1 MRSMTGFASAMKT
14 TDRYDLFMELK
25 SVNSRY
31 FEFKLHTSY
40 LIGEMEMEIKDILF
54 RELER
59 GKLDLFVKVV
69 EKDASNYKVIVN
81 HELASMYEGAFRSIA
96 DKLGVGLDI
105 TLRDMISMD
114 GVMNLERIGSD
125 PEAEKLIREMLGEMI
140 VKIKEMMYIE
150 GKKTREDI
158 EKSLAIIAENVVKIE
173 GFYPGSLEKF
183 KASLK
188 DRIAEY
194 SSKGYDD
201 SRILMEVELVASR
214 TAINEEIVRL
224 KSHLK
229 QFADIIA
236 GKHSGD
242 SKKLD
247 FISQEINREA
257 NTIASKSFDYSI
269 VESTIAVKSEL
280 EKIREQLRNL
290 V

>member
-1 MRSMTGFASAMKT
+1 MTGFAAAT
-14 TDRYDLFMELK
+14 RTNNRYDLFMELK

-31 FEFKLHTSY
+31 FEFKIHTSY
-40 LIGEMEMEIKDILF
+40 FLSEMELEIKDTLF

-69 EKDASNYKVIVN
+69 EKDAANYRVAVN
-81 HELASMYEGAFRSIA
+81 HELATMYEKAFRSISE
-96 DKLGVGLDI
+96 KLGAPLEI
-105 TLRDMISMD
+105 TLRDMISME
-114 GVMNLERIGSD
+114 GVMSLERIGSD
-125 PEAEKLIREMLGEMI
+125 PEVEKLIRDMLDEMLG
-140 VKIKEMMYIE
+140 KIKDMMWTE

-158 EKSLAIIAENVVKIE
+158 EKSLAAIDSSVAGIE
-173 GFYPGSLEKF
+173 SVYPGSLERY

-188 DRIAEY
+188 ERIAEY
-194 SSKGYDD
+194 AAKGYED
-201 SRILMEVELVASR
+201 SRVLMEVELVASR

-229 QFADIIA
+229 QFADILS
-236 GKHSGD
+236 GQKQGD

-257 NTIASKSFDYSI
+257 NTIASKSLDYTI
-269 VESTIAVKSEL
+269 VEATIVIKSEL

>member
-1 MRSMTGFASAMKT
+1 MTGFASAMKT
-14 TDRYDLFMELK
+14 TERYDIFMELK

-40 LIGEMEMEIKDILF
+40 LIGEMELEIKDILF

-69 EKDASNYKVIVN
+69 EKDASNYRVIVN

-96 DKLGVGLDI
+96 EKLGVGLDV

-125 PEAEKLIREMLGEMI
+125 PEAEKLIREMLGEML
-140 VKIKEMMYIE
+140 VKIKEMMFIE

-158 EKSLAIIAENVVKIE
+158 EKSLSIIADNVTKIE
-173 GFYPGSLEKF
+173 SIYPGSLEKF
-183 KASLK
+183 KDSLK
-188 DRIAEY
+188 ERIAEF

-201 SRILMEVELVASR
+201 NRILMEVELVASR

-229 QFADIIA
+229 QFGDIIS
-236 GKHSGD
+236 GKNSGD

-247 FISQEINREA
+247 FISQELNSEA
-257 NTIASKSFDYSI
+257 NTIASKSFDYDI

>member
-1 MRSMTGFASAMKT
+1 MRSMTGFSSAMRT

-25 SVNSRY
+25 SVNSRF
-31 FEFKLHTSY
+31 FEFKIHSSY
-40 LIGEMEMEIKDILF
+40 FLGEMELEIKDFLF

-59 GKLDLFVKVV
+59 GKLDLFIKVV
-69 EKDASNYKVIVN
+69 EKDASNYRVVVN
-81 HELASMYEGAFRSIA
+81 HDLASLYEGAFRSIA
-96 DKLGVGLDI
+96 EKLGVGLDI

-125 PEAEKLIREMLGEMI
+125 PEVENLIREMLKEMLQ
-140 VKIKEMMYIE
+140 KIKEMMFVE

-158 EKSLAIIAENVVKIE
+158 EKSLAAISGCVEKVE
-173 GFYPGSLEKF
+173 SLYPGSLERY

-188 DRIAEY
+188 DRITEY
-194 SSKGYDD
+194 ASKGYEEN
-201 SRILMEVELVASR
+201 RLLMEVELVASR

-229 QFADIIA
+229 QFGDIIT
-236 GKHSGD
+236 GKHGGD

-257 NTIASKSFDYSI
+257 NTIASKSFDYDI
-269 VESTIAVKSEL
+269 VENTIVVKSEL